1 MDRGA
6 WWATVHGVQRVG
18 HDQEGCIYTEDS
30 VAPGSLY
37 LDDWHT
43 TEGKKK
49 CGHGAQPASPCLAL
63 RAAVNLL
70 SLRFARPLSLPVNSH
85 LHQKLESV
93 HCSVM
98 SNSAIPWFVA
108 CQAPLSME
116 VSRQEYWNPLPVLLQ
131 GISPTQG
138 SHQCLLYLQHCRQ
151 ILYCLSP
158 RMWKGYQEFQCRGPP
173 CCMSQSLMIRKLDCF
188 QSLTDVN
195 CSKHPCSFKSC
206 LHP

>member
-1 MDRGA
+1 MPGSGGSPGRRNVDPLQPSCLENPMDRGA

-18 HDQEGCIYTEDS
+18 HDQEGCIYTADS

-37 LDDWHT
+37 PDDWHT
-43 TEGKKK
+43 TKGKKK
-49 CGHGAQPASPCLAL
+49 CGHGAQPASPCLSL

-70 SLRFARPLSLPVNSH
+70 SLGFARPLSLPVNSH

-116 VSRQEYWNPLPVLLQ
+116 VSRQEYWNLLPFPTPGDLPNPGITAVSLVSPALQADSLL
-131 GISPTQG
+131 SE
-138 SHQCLLYLQHCRQ
+138 S
-151 ILYCLSP
+151 
-158 RMWKGYQEFQCRGPP
+158 
-173 CCMSQSLMIRKLDCF
+173 
-188 QSLTDVN
+188 
-195 CSKHPCSFKSC
+195 
-206 LHP
+206 

>member
-1 MDRGA
+1 MPGSGRSPGGGNVDPLQPSCLENPMDRGA

-18 HDQEGCIYTEDS
+18 HDQEGCIYTADS

-37 LDDWHT
+37 PDDWHT

-98 SNSAIPWFVA
+98 STSAIPWFVA
-108 CQAPLSME
+108 CQSPLSME
-116 VSRQEYWNPLPVLLQ
+116 VSRQEYWNPLPFPTPGDLPNPGITPVSLVSPALQADSLL
-131 GISPTQG
+131 SE
-138 SHQCLLYLQHCRQ
+138 S
-151 ILYCLSP
+151 
-158 RMWKGYQEFQCRGPP
+158 
-173 CCMSQSLMIRKLDCF
+173 
-188 QSLTDVN
+188 
-195 CSKHPCSFKSC
+195 
-206 LHP
+206 